1 MESTVQLSLA
11 NILTC
16 VRNYEKHT
24 EQKIEELEK
33 TLETKNDLIDT
44 QNDLNNRLKEEMKD
58 FLKVSYANKWKK
70 QVEETQKQ
78 LDDLENKYRETL
90 NANRMLNKSLEEL
103 SNEKT
108 SDKKT
113 SDKKT
118 EVTSKSDASTQT
130 DTIKIAT
137 KKTNYYLVENELQ
150 TEDKKVIG
158 SVI

>member
-1 MESTVQLSLA
+1 MESTVQLSIA

-24 EQKIEELEK
+24 QQKIGELEK

-70 QVEETQKQ
+70 QVEETQRH

-103 SNEKT
+103 SDRKA
-108 SDKKT
+108 S
-113 SDKKT
+113 
-118 EVTSKSDASTQT
+118 EVVEPISSDASTQT
-130 DTIKIAT
+130 DVIKIAT

-150 TEDKKVIG
+150 TEDKKAIG
-158 SVI
+158 SIVVF

>member
-1 MESTVQLSLA
+1 MESTVKSSLD

-16 VRNYEKHT
+16 VLNYEKHT
-24 EQKIEELEK
+24 EQKIGELEK

-44 QNDLNNRLKEEMKD
+44 QNDLNSRLKEEMKD
-58 FLKVSYANKWKK
+58 FLRVSYANKWKK
-70 QVEETQKQ
+70 QVEETQRQ

-103 SNEKT
+103 SDEKT
-108 SDKKT
+108 SD
-113 SDKKT
+113 
-118 EVTSKSDASTQT
+118 EVISKSDASTQT
-130 DTIKIAT
+130 DVIKIAT

-158 SVI
+158 SIVVF

>member
-1 MESTVQLSLA
+1 LVIKEQIMESTVQLSVD

-24 EQKIEELEK
+24 EQKIGELEK
-33 TLETKNDLIDT
+33 TLETKNDLINT

-90 NANRMLNKSLEEL
+90 NTNRMLNKSIEEL
-103 SNEKT
+103 SDEKT
-108 SDKKT
+108 LN
-113 SDKKT
+113 
-118 EVTSKSDASTQT
+118 EAISKSDSFTQT

-158 SVI
+158 SII

>member
-1 MESTVQLSLA
+1 MESTVQLSLDT
-11 NILTC
+11 ILTC

-24 EQKIEELEK
+24 EQKIGELEK

-103 SNEKT
+103 SDE
-108 SDKKT
+108 
-113 SDKKT
+113 KT
-118 EVTSKSDASTQT
+118 EVISKSDASTQT

-137 KKTNYYLVENELQ
+137 KKTNYYLVENELH
-150 TEDKKVIG
+150 TEDKKVIV
-158 SVI
+158 SIVVF

>member
-1 MESTVQLSLA
+1 MESTVQLSLD

-24 EQKIEELEK
+24 EQKIGELEK

-78 LDDLENKYRETL
+78 LDDMENKYRETL

-103 SNEKT
+103 SDEKI
-108 SDKKT
+108 
-113 SDKKT
+113 
-118 EVTSKSDASTQT
+118 EVISKSDASTQT

-158 SVI
+158 SVVVF

>member
-1 MESTVQLSLA
+1 MESTVKSSLD

-16 VRNYEKHT
+16 VLNYEKHT
-24 EQKIEELEK
+24 EQKIGELEK

-58 FLKVSYANKWKK
+58 FLRVSYANKWKK
-70 QVEETQKQ
+70 QVEETQRQ

-103 SNEKT
+103 S
-108 SDKKT
+108 DKKT
-113 SDKKT
+113 SD
-118 EVTSKSDASTQT
+118 EVISKSDASTQT
-130 DTIKIAT
+130 DVIKIAT

-158 SVI
+158 SIVVF

>member
-1 MESTVQLSLA
+1 MESTVQLSVD

-24 EQKIEELEK
+24 EQKIGELEK
-33 TLETKNDLIDT
+33 TLETKNDLINT

-90 NANRMLNKSLEEL
+90 NTNRMLNKSIEEL
-103 SNEKT
+103 SDEKT
-108 SDKKT
+108 LN
-113 SDKKT
+113 
-118 EVTSKSDASTQT
+118 EAISKSDSFTQT

-158 SVI
+158 SII

>member
-1 MESTVQLSLA
+1 MESTVQLSVD

-16 VRNYEKHT
+16 VRNYEKHAD
-24 EQKIEELEK
+24 QKIRELEK

-90 NANRMLNKSLEEL
+90 NANRMLNTSLEKL
-103 SNEKT
+103 SDEKT
-108 SDKKT
+108 SN
-113 SDKKT
+113 
-118 EVTSKSDASTQT
+118 EAISKSDASTQT

-158 SVI
+158 SII

>member
-113 SDKKT
+113 
-118 EVTSKSDASTQT
+118 EVTSKADASTQT

-150 TEDKKVIG
+150 TEDRKVIG
-158 SVI
+158 SII

>member
-1 MESTVQLSLA
+1 MESTVQLSLD

-24 EQKIEELEK
+24 EQKIGELEK

-90 NANRMLNKSLEEL
+90 NTNRMLNKSLEEL
-103 SNEKT
+103 SDEKT
-108 SDKKT
+108 S
-113 SDKKT
+113 
-118 EVTSKSDASTQT
+118 EVISKSDASTQT

-158 SVI
+158 SII

>member
-1 MESTVQLSLA
+1 MESTVQLSL
-11 NILTC
+11 NSILTC

-24 EQKIEELEK
+24 EQKIGELEK

-70 QVEETQKQ
+70 QVEETQRQ

-103 SNEKT
+103 SDEKT
-108 SDKKT
+108 SD
-113 SDKKT
+113 
-118 EVTSKSDASTQT
+118 EVISKSDASTQT
-130 DTIKIAT
+130 DVIKIAT

>member
-1 MESTVQLSLA
+1 MESTVQLSLD

-24 EQKIEELEK
+24 DQKIVELER
-33 TLETKNDLIDT
+33 TLEAKNDLIDT

-90 NANRMLNKSLEEL
+90 NTNRMLNKSIEEL
-103 SNEKT
+103 SDEKT
-108 SDKKT
+108 LN
-113 SDKKT
+113 
-118 EVTSKSDASTQT
+118 EAISKSDAYTQT

-150 TEDKKVIG
+150 TEDKKIIG
-158 SVI
+158 SIVI

>member
-1 MESTVQLSLA
+1 
-11 NILTC
+11 
-16 VRNYEKHT
+16 
-24 EQKIEELEK
+24 
-33 TLETKNDLIDT
+33 
-44 QNDLNNRLKEEMKD
+44 MKD

-103 SNEKT
+103 SDE
-108 SDKKT
+108 
-113 SDKKT
+113 KT
-118 EVTSKSDASTQT
+118 EVISKSDASTQT

-137 KKTNYYLVENELQ
+137 KKTNYYLVENELH

-158 SVI
+158 SIVVF

>member
-1 MESTVQLSLA
+1 MESTVQLSLDT
-11 NILTC
+11 ILTC

-24 EQKIEELEK
+24 EQKIGELEK

-103 SNEKT
+103 SDE
-108 SDKKT
+108 
-113 SDKKT
+113 KT
-118 EVTSKSDASTQT
+118 EVISKSDASTQT

-137 KKTNYYLVENELQ
+137 KKTNYYLVENELH

-158 SVI
+158 SIVVF

>member
-1 MESTVQLSLA
+1 MESTVQLSVD

-24 EQKIEELEK
+24 EQKIGELEK
-33 TLETKNDLIDT
+33 TLETKNDLINT

-90 NANRMLNKSLEEL
+90 NTNRMLNKSIEEL
-103 SNEKT
+103 SDEKT
-108 SDKKT
+108 SN
-113 SDKKT
+113 
-118 EVTSKSDASTQT
+118 EAISKSDASTQT

-158 SVI
+158 SIVVF